1 MNRHLGVNEM
11 LALLDRFQSALQDF
25 AAREEKLDGEFHAR
39 TSAESKAY
47 EAATQEHAAR
57 LSERI
62 TDAETN
68 LEAEKKKCRAWFE
81 TRKARIT
88 QAHLTCTRQV
98 MEGTDLEG
106 RRKHQLQTSSMGAE
120 RNRDADLAN
129 AAATLENFKIKL
141 AENREVFVLLEK
153 TARSVFRGYGKFR
166 RLLAPHR
173 QWPEP
178 NFPPDENQLF
188 DEFHRLEFQ
197 TRDDLNRFKKIPLP
211 RFFKYLPMW
220 LLTILLLLAFGASV
234 PLLHHLG
241 LNAISYWVTGAAL
254 VLVWVVVL
262 VIHQHGKR
270 LAGPAASTIA
280 ANLAKARRLH
290 DGSLD
295 QAELRCRQEQERIT
309 KEFEN
314 TNRTLNQQWKQ
325 TVKEGLDTRGI
336 RAWEVDEK
344 GFRAL
349 QKNDLV
355 HSAKLKQLERDHA
368 DNVARLRQEADAQAG
383 QLADARA
390 AKLAKLNADNQAR
403 WQALETEW
411 KGCLQPIYE
420 SIRAANAAAEE
431 LFPEWQS
438 PAWKKWAPPQDFKN
452 AAKFGRLEVDVVKFA
467 EVMPKDRRLA
477 LPGPSTFSVPL
488 VLAYPLE
495 GSILFETART
505 ENDEPV
511 ETINNV
517 IFRLLSTTPPGKLS
531 FTIFDPVGL
540 GQNFAALMHLADYE
554 ESYINSRI
562 WTQTNQIE
570 EKLAELNEHMEKVIQ
585 MYLRNEY
592 ETITEYNAQA
602 GSIAEKYHFLV
613 IASFPVN
620 FSDTA
625 ARRLRNI
632 AASGARCGVYTLI
645 HWDQRHALPPEFVP
659 DELRKNSIGL
669 VRTEKGF
676 ELSGWHKAGTQLVL
690 DRPPSPEFAT
700 QFLNEVGQSSKD
712 SNRVE
717 VPFEQV
723 APPDSKLWTEDTTEE
738 LTVPIGRSGA
748 TKLQQLAIGKGTR
761 QHALVAGKT
770 GSGKSTLFHVII
782 TNLALWCSPEQVE
795 FYLVDFKKGVE
806 FKCYGTRRLPHAKVV
821 AIESD
826 REFGLS
832 VLQRVDEELR
842 RRGDLFRKLGVQD
855 VTGYKRA
862 GGTEPMPR
870 SLLIIDEFQEFFVEE
885 DRVSQSAAVLLD
897 RIVRQGRAFGIH
909 VVLGSQTLGGAYTL
923 ARATIGQMVIRIAL
937 MCNEADA
944 YLIMDQD
951 NPAPRLLTRPGE
963 GIYNDVA
970 GSIEGN
976 SPFQTVWLPED
987 VRDRYLAKI
996 RARADQNQNQYP
1008 GPFVFEGNAPADVK
1022 ENPLLNELLNAP
1034 NPFFLSAS
1042 GGKPGSAGVPPAQTK
1057 FAGET
1062 PALPGTGSGKQIP
1075 ATARIWL
1082 GAPNSIKGP
1091 TEAVFQR
1098 QSGSNLLIVGQSEE
1112 RSVTLLAIA
1121 LVSLA
1126 AQYPKKSARFILL
1139 DSSPPGFP
1147 QREFLQRVIKAV
1159 PHEII
1164 QANNSNL
1171 AEIMNGLAEDLKRG
1185 DEKGRAPE
1193 TFVLIHGLQ
1202 NYKKLRQE
1210 DEFSFSS
1217 SDAGSAVN
1225 PATALMSLI
1234 SEGPSQGFH
1243 VIATCD
1249 TYNNVNRFLGRKTL
1263 TEFEMRVLFQMS
1275 ASDSASLIDAP
1286 DASTLGLHRALYYN
1300 DREGYIETFRPY
1312 ALPGND
1318 WIEETAQQLKRLL
1331 E

>member
-1 MNRHLGVNEM
+1 M
-11 LALLDRFQSALQDF
+11 LALLDRFRSAIQDF
-25 AAREEKLDGEFHAR
+25 AAREEKLNGEIHAR
-39 TSAESKAY
+39 TAAETKAF
-47 EAATQEHAAR
+47 EAATQEQASR

-62 TDAETN
+62 AGAETG
-68 LEAEKKKCRAWFE
+68 LEAERKNCRSKFE
-81 TRKARIT
+81 RRKARIT
-88 QAHLTCTRQV
+88 QAHLTCNRQV
-98 MEGTDLEG
+98 MEGTDREG
-106 RRKHQLQTSSMGAE
+106 RHKHGLQKSTMAAE
-120 RNRDADLAN
+120 RKRDSELAN
-129 AAATLENFKIKL
+129 AAAPLEDFKIKL
-141 AENREVFVLLEK
+141 AERWEAFVLLEK
-153 TARSVFRGYGKFR
+153 SARSAFRGYGNFR
-166 RLLAPHR
+166 GLLSTHR
-173 QWPEP
+173 PWPEP
-178 NFPPDENQLF
+178 VLPTDENQLF
-188 DEFHRLEFQ
+188 EELRRLETD
-197 TRDDLNRFKKIPLP
+197 TRNELSRFEQIPLP
-211 RFFKYLPMW
+211 RLFKFLPLW
-220 LLTILLLLAFGASV
+220 LMMILLLLVFGASV

-241 LNAISYWVTGAAL
+241 LNAIGYWVPGAAL
-254 VLVWVVVL
+254 VLLGAIAWM
-262 VIHQHGKR
+262 IHQHGQR
-270 LAGPAASTIA
+270 QAGPTASAIA
-280 ANLAKARRLH
+280 ANLAKAHRLH

-295 QAELRCRQEQERIT
+295 QAETRYRQEQERIQ

-314 TNRTLNQQWKQ
+314 TSRSLNQQWKQ
-325 TVKEGLDTRGI
+325 TLKQGYDTRGI
-336 RAWEVDEK
+336 RARQVDEK
-344 GFRAL
+344 GIRAL
-349 QKNDLV
+349 QTNEQL
-355 HSAKLKQLERDHA
+355 HSAKLKQIERDYT

-390 AKLAKLNADNQAR
+390 AKVAKLNADNRVR

-411 KGCLQPIYE
+411 KDCLQPIYE

-431 LFPEWQS
+431 LFPDWQS
-438 PAWKKWAPPQDFKN
+438 PAWKKWTPPQDFKN
-452 AAKFGRLEVDVVKFA
+452 AAKFGRLEVDVAKFA
-467 EVMPKDRRLA
+467 EAMPKDRRLA

-495 GSILFETART
+495 GSILFEAAKTGG
-505 ENDEPV
+505 DESV
-511 ETINNV
+511 ETINNI

-585 MYLRNEY
+585 MYLRNEFA
-592 ETITEYNAQA
+592 TITEYNAQA

-632 AASGARCGVYTLI
+632 AASGARCGVHTLI

-676 ELSGWHKAGTQLVL
+676 ELSGWRKAGTRLVL

-700 QFLNEVGQSSKD
+700 QFLHEVGQSSKD

-723 APPDSKLWTEDTTEE
+723 APPDAKLWTEDTTDE
-738 LTVPIGRSGA
+738 LIVPIGRSGA

-761 QHALVAGKT
+761 QHALIAGKT

-806 FKCYGTRRLPHAKVV
+806 FKCYGNRRLPHAKVV

-832 VLQRVDEELR
+832 VLQRVDGELR

-855 VTGYKRA
+855 LAGYKRA

-870 SLLIIDEFQEFFVEE
+870 SLLIIDEFQEFFTEE
-885 DRVSQSAAVLLD
+885 DHVSQSAAVLLD

-909 VVLGSQTLGGAYTL
+909 VLLGSQTLGGAYTL

-937 MCNEADA
+937 QCNEADA

-951 NPAPRLLTRPGE
+951 NPAPRLLSRPGE

-976 SPFQTVWLPED
+976 SPFQTVWLPEE
-987 VRDRYLAKI
+987 VRDGYLAKI

-1022 ENPLLNELLNAP
+1022 ENPALQTVLQAK
-1034 NPFFLSAS
+1034 SV
-1042 GGKPGSAGVPPAQTK
+1042 KPAAQ
-1057 FAGET
+1057 
-1062 PALPGTGSGKQIP
+1062 
-1075 ATARIWL
+1075 ARIWL

-1091 TEAVFQR
+1091 TEAVFQK

-1112 RSVTLLAIA
+1112 RALTLLAVA

-1171 AEIMNGLAEDLKRG
+1171 AEIMNGLAGDLKRG
-1185 DEKGRAPE
+1185 DEKGRALE

-1210 DEFSFSS
+1210 DDFSFSS
-1217 SDAGSAVN
+1217 SDAGSAAN
-1225 PATALMSLI
+1225 PAAVLLNLI
-1234 SEGPSQGFH
+1234 NEGPSHGFH

-1318 WIEETAQQLKRLL
+1318 WIEEVSQDLKRLL
-1331 E
+1331 G